1 MKKLMMTSAAVV
13 LLALTAV
20 GQDGGKCCKKDPK
33 CNMSVCVKDPSKCKD
48 KDKEKC
54 AKMLAGCQAGSKA
67 CCKKAGDKPAEA
79 K

>member
-33 CNMSVCVKDPSKCKD
+33 CDMSACVKDPSNC

-54 AKMLAGCQAGSKA
+54 AKMVAECKA
-67 CCKKAGDKPAEA
+67 EKKSCCKKEGKKPAEV